1 MLAAILLASAAASS
15 QPVAPLLSVDSIV
28 ALLMLT
34 MLEIVLGIDN
44 IIFIAILTGKLDPRV
59 QDAAR
64 RAGLAGAMVMRVLLL
79 LGISWIMTL
88 EGTLFSLMGNEISG
102 RELILIVGGLFLL
115 VKATMEIHDKLEG
128 AEHGAAAVK
137 VASFASAIAQIML
150 LDLVFSID
158 SVITAVGVAKH
169 IEIMIAAVICSV
181 LVMMLFA
188 GPVCRFIE
196 AHPTMKILGLS
207 FLLLIGVMLVAEGF
221 GSHVNKG
228 YIYFAMG
235 FSFFVEM
242 LNIRFRR
249 KHGAVKLRSVA
260 E

>member
-1 MLAAILLASAAASS
+1 MS
-15 QPVAPLLSVDSIV
+15 
-28 ALLMLT
+28 
-34 MLEIVLGIDN
+34 
-44 IIFIAILTGKLDPRV
+44 
-59 QDAAR
+59 
-64 RAGLAGAMVMRVLLL
+64 
-79 LGISWIMTL
+79 L
-88 EGTLFSLMGNEISG
+88 EGTLFTLVGNAISG

-115 VKATMEIHDKLEG
+115 VKATMEIHEKLEG

-137 VASFASAIAQIML
+137 VASCASAIAQIMM

-169 IEIMIAAVICSV
+169 IEIMIAEVICSV

-196 AHPTMKILGLS
+196 AHQTMKILGMS
-207 FLLLIGVMLVAEGF
+207 FLLLIGVMLIAEGF

-235 FSFFVEM
+235 FSVFVEM
-242 LNIRFRR
+242 LNIRLRR
-249 KHGAVKLRSVA
+249 KHGAVKLRSAA